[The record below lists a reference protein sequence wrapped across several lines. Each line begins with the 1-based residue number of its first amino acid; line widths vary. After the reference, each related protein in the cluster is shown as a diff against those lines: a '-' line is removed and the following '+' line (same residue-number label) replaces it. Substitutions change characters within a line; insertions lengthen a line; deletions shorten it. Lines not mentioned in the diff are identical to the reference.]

1 LLCNTFRERLGT
13 DWYSPGQGDLPLPVP
28 CSRVLPGKRN
38 QRPTALE
45 ALALKVPSEG
55 PKVDVVA
62 LAPWEVPNWVEHVSY
77 MGVTVS
83 PSPQS
88 KDEENEKLHK
98 LREYARDFRRQHTTD
113 AEQFDWDSDD
123 GDYGLAIGR
132 LVVT

>member
-1 LLCNTFRERLGT
+1 MSCIL
-13 DWYSPGQGDLPLPVP
+13 QQ
-28 CSRVLPGKRN
+28 RVEDQPEHA
-38 QRPTALE
+38 AL
-45 ALALKVPSEG
+45 VWRFT
-55 PKVDVVA
+55 VR
-62 LAPWEVPNWVEHVSY
+62 
-77 MGVTVS
+77 VTVS

-98 LREYARDFRRQHTTD
+98 LRRYARDFRRQHTTD

>member
-1 LLCNTFRERLGT
+1 MVTMV
-13 DWYSPGQGDLPLPVP
+13 DIV
-28 CSRVLPGKRN
+28 VV
-38 QRPTALE
+38 E
-45 ALALKVPSEG
+45 A
-55 PKVDVVA
+55 DVVGVLVFA
-62 LAPWEVPNWVEHVSY
+62 RREVNLLTVFDMVFKTPIVDRIVVGFSRI
-77 MGVTVS
+77 VTVS

-113 AEQFDWDSDD
+113 AEQFDWDLDD

>member
-1 LLCNTFRERLGT
+1 MASARLRLNRATPLGGT
-13 DWYSPGQGDLPLPVP
+13 DPDNVTRGGL
-28 CSRVLPGKRN
+28 
-38 QRPTALE
+38 
-45 ALALKVPSEG
+45 
-55 PKVDVVA
+55 
-62 LAPWEVPNWVEHVSY
+62 
-77 MGVTVS
+77 GVTVS

-123 GDYGLAIGR
+123 GDYGLTIGR

>member
-1 LLCNTFRERLGT
+1 MVGLSDRGT
-13 DWYSPGQGDLPLPVP
+13 KPPWGAKVLNLVTIVNKGVLSRKGKTGRPHTKCTEGFTVVQIPVQ
-28 CSRVLPGKRN
+28 CSFKGI
-38 QRPTALE
+38 QRI
-45 ALALKVPSEG
+45 
-55 PKVDVVA
+55 VV
-62 LAPWEVPNWVEHVSY
+62 
-77 MGVTVS
+77 VTVS

>member
-1 LLCNTFRERLGT
+1 VC
-13 DWYSPGQGDLPLPVP
+13 
-28 CSRVLPGKRN
+28 
-38 QRPTALE
+38 QRHHCDSITLTIY
-45 ALALKVPSEG
+45 
-55 PKVDVVA
+55 VD
-62 LAPWEVPNWVEHVSY
+62 S
-77 MGVTVS
+77 VTVS